1 MDVRNCRS
9 CGRLFNYIG
18 GPQICQACR
27 DKLEVKFQQVKNF
40 IRENPQASIQD
51 ICDANEVSVQQLHQ
65 WVREERLQFSKDSP
79 IHLECENCGAII
91 YTGRFCDNCK
101 ASMANNLTKAF
112 HKEEPKKE
120 RPNPFAQET
129 DRLRFMKHR

>member
-65 WVREERLQFSKDSP
+65 WVR
-79 IHLECENCGAII
+79 
-91 YTGRFCDNCK
+91 DNCK

-129 DRLRFMKHR
+129 DRLRFMKRC